1 MEPETNNNGGEMDP
15 NTQAPATA
23 TPATEGQPTP
33 ETTEAPASP
42 ETVAPAANPAEG
54 TPQQ

>member
-1 MEPETNNNGGEMDP
+1 MEPETNNNGGAMDP

-23 TPATEGQPTP
+23 VPATEGQPTP

-42 ETVAPAANPAEG
+42 ETAPAANPAEG
-54 TPQQ
+54 MPQQ